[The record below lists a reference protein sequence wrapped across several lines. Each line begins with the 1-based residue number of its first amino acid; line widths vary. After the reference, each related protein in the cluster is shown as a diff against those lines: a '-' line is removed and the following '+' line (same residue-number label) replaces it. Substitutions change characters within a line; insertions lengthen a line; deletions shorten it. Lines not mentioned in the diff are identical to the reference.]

1 MDFASM
7 DLNNNGWEKA
17 REKFSEFQAA
27 KLEFVAFG
35 LWFTWH
41 LHFIYNYLH
50 IIYIILG
57 MVSNLEM
64 I

>member
-35 LWFTWH
+35 L
-41 LHFIYNYLH
+41 
-50 IIYIILG
+50 
-57 MVSNLEM
+57 
-64 I
+64 

>member
-7 DLNNNGWEKA
+7 DLKNNEWENE
-17 REKFSEFQAA
+17 REKFSESQAA
-27 KLEFVAFG
+27 KLEFVAFRQ
-35 LWFTWH
+35 LFTWH

-57 MVSNLEM
+57 MVSILEM